1 MKTRERKKSKLNKK
15 FRKEKKIM
23 SAVKANGGP
32 CLNIDDVK
40 KILAATPNQKQKT
53 DALKNEIRYQ
63 KIVLGVKHSSL
74 KLTGDFETLL
84 TGLNT
89 FLGINT
95 PEISF
100 DDTDDE
106 DATIETEYE
115 ETEHDMGTTD
125 TAAFGD
131 FQFTV

>member
-1 MKTRERKKSKLNKK
+1 MKE
-15 FRKEKKIM
+15 
-23 SAVKANGGP
+23 P

-40 KILAATPNQKQKT
+40 KILAAIPNQKQKT

-63 KIVLGVKHSSL
+63 KIVHGVKHSSL
-74 KLTGDFETLL
+74 KLTGNFKTLL

-106 DATIETEYE
+106 DASTKTEYE
-115 ETEHDMGTTD
+115 ETEHDMGTTY
-125 TAAFGD
+125 TTAFGD
-131 FQFTV
+131 FQYTVQGQNVAVYFDNDF